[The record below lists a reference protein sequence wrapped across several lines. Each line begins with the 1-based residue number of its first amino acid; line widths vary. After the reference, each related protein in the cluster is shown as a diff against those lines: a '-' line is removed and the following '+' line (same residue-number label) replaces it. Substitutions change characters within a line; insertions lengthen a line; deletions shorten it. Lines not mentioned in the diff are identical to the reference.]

1 MPTLPGWIALLIVVA
16 AMLSMPL
23 KSAIAGVGAAAGAA
37 QPSKRGDAAL
47 GQRLFLG
54 RVPLDASLRGEAGAL
69 PSRASRCIN
78 CHGVPGA
85 APAAPRGVAQ
95 MRETALPLAA
105 FASRR
110 GGPPF
115 AYDATS
121 LCRTLRTGIDPQQVW
136 LARAMPLFRLTPPQC
151 AALWAYLTESPKP

>member
-1 MPTLPGWIALLIVVA
+1 MATFPGWIALLVVVA
-16 AMLSMPL
+16 ALLSMPL
-23 KSAIAGVGAAAGAA
+23 KPAIAGAGSAPGAA
-37 QPSKRGDAAL
+37 QPSKGGDAAL

-54 RVPLDASLRGEAGAL
+54 RVPVRASLRGEAGAL
-69 PSRASRCIN
+69 PAGASRCIN

-85 APAAPRGVAQ
+85 ASAAPRGVAGMQ
-95 MRETALPLAA
+95 DTAPPLAA

-110 GGPPF
+110 GGPAF
-115 AYDATS
+115 TYDAAS
-121 LCRTLRTGIDPQQVW
+121 LCTTLRTGIDPQQVW